1 MYRWTPTLFAGGGNN
16 NQGYNAAAMN
26 AIAAGHTAG
35 IVLGLLLGLANLYVL
50 FRLAQNA
57 RVSIFDFGFGGAGKA
72 YSLPSFTTSD
82 MSAAY
87 EAPSL

>member
-1 MYRWTPTLFAGGGNN
+1 MDPTLFAGGGNN

-57 RVSIFDFGFGGAGKA
+57 RVSFSPIW
-72 YSLPSFTTSD
+72 TTITCFFV
-82 MSAAY
+82 
-87 EAPSL
+87 